1 MKIKLLSLS
10 FAFAFFTAN
19 AFAQNN
25 VPAVDSLAL
34 KNWYHQSYEK
44 TGIYGVGTTDAIEF
58 LKSKGLK
65 PSPIIVGV
73 IDSGVQIDHPDLKNN
88 IWNNP
93 KEIANNGKDDDGN
106 GYADDVHG
114 WDFIGGKDGKDVD
127 HDTMESTRI
136 VSLYEKL
143 FETGDLKTNEKN
155 REKYPNEF
163 KEYQRAKFIYDKD
176 LGEAKDA
183 LSNIDEQKALIR
195 QMTTELQNAL
205 GDKPLTLENVNEATF
220 TVPQYKQAFL
230 QMIANNSDLEGKNAT
245 QINMLADSEMG
256 EAVKYYSGKVD
267 YMLNKSY
274 DPRYIVGDDYTDI
287 KEKHYGN
294 NEVEGPDA
302 LHGTHV
308 SGIIAAVRNNNIGM
322 DGIAGDVAKILVVRA
337 VPDGDE
343 RDKDIANAIYYA
355 VDNGAKVINMSF
367 GKPFSPN
374 KERVWEAM
382 KYAEKKGVLM
392 VHAAGN
398 DNKNVDTEYNYP
410 TNFKDNEHKSFVNNW
425 ITVGASTRYNN
436 ALKASFSN
444 YGKEKVDIFAPGLE
458 IYSTVTKG
466 KYKFLQGTS
475 MASPVVAGC
484 AALLWSYF
492 PQLTAEQVKNILFI
506 TANKSTIEVTAG
518 GESENSPMIKTTFD
532 QLSATGGVVDVFRAV
547 KYAYDNFN
555 PDKGSK
561 KGKK

>member
-1 MKIKLLSLS
+1 MKIKLLNLS
-10 FAFAFFTAN
+10 FAFTFITAIT
-19 AFAQNN
+19 FAQNN
-25 VPAVDSLAL
+25 VQAVDSLAL
-34 KNWYHQSYEK
+34 QSWYHQSYEK
-44 TGIYGVGTTDAIEF
+44 TGIYGVGTNDAIEF
-58 LKSKGLK
+58 LNSKGLK
-65 PSPIIVGV
+65 PTPIIVGV
-73 IDSGVQIDHPDLKNN
+73 IDSGVQIDHPDLKDN
-88 IWNNP
+88 IWINF
-93 KEIANNGKDDDGN
+93 KEIANNNKDDDGN
-106 GYADDVHG
+106 GYADDIYG

-127 HDTMESTRI
+127 HDNMESTRI
-136 VSLYEKL
+136 VSLYENL

-155 REKYPNEF
+155 RKKFPNEF
-163 KEYQRAKFIYDKD
+163 KEYQRAKFIYDRD
-176 LGEAKDA
+176 LGEAKEA
-183 LSNIDEQKALIR
+183 LSQIDEQKAMIR
-195 QMTTELQNAL
+195 QMTAELQNAL

-220 TVPQYKQAFL
+220 TIPQYKDAFI
-230 QMIANNSDLEGKNAT
+230 QMIENNTDLQGKNAT

-256 EAVKYYSGKVD
+256 DAVKYYSERVN

-274 DPRYIVGDDYTDI
+274 DPRYIVGDNYSDI
-287 KEKHYGN
+287 TEKHYGN

-308 SGIIAAVRNNNIGM
+308 SGIIAAERNNKIGM
-322 DGIAGDVAKILVVRA
+322 DGIAGNVAKILVVRA

-436 ALKASFSN
+436 NLKASFSN

-458 IYSTVTKG
+458 IYSTVTGG

-506 TANKSTIEVTAG
+506 TANKSTVAVKAG
-518 GESENSPMIKTTFD
+518 GESENSPMIDTTFD
-532 QLSATGGVVDVFRAV
+532 QLSVTGGVVDVFRAV
-547 KYAYDNFN
+547 KYAYENFN
-555 PDKGSK
+555 PEKNSK
-561 KGKK
+561 KRR

>member
-10 FAFAFFTAN
+10 FAFTFITAIT
-19 AFAQNN
+19 FAQNN
-25 VPAVDSLAL
+25 VQAVDSLAL
-34 KNWYHQSYEK
+34 QSWYHQSYEK
-44 TGIYGVGTTDAIEF
+44 TGIYGVGTNDALEF

-88 IWNNP
+88 VWINP

-106 GYADDVHG
+106 GYADDVNG

-143 FETGDLKTNEKN
+143 FETGDLKINEKN
-155 REKYPNEF
+155 RKKFPNEF

-176 LGEAKDA
+176 LGEAKEA
-183 LSNIDEQKALIR
+183 LSQIDEQKALIK
-195 QMTTELQNAL
+195 QMAAELQNAL

-220 TVPQYKQAFL
+220 TVPQYKAAFI
-230 QMIANNSDLEGKNAT
+230 QMIENNSDLQGKNAT
-245 QINMLADSEMG
+245 QISMLADSEMG

-274 DPRYIVGDDYTDI
+274 DSRYIVGDNYSDI
-287 KEKHYGN
+287 KEKYYGN

-308 SGIIAAVRNNNIGM
+308 SGIIAAERNNKIGM

-410 TNFKDNEHKSFVNNW
+410 TNFKDNENKTFVNNW

-458 IYSTVTKG
+458 IYSTVTGG

-506 TANKSTIEVTAG
+506 TANKSTLAVKAG
-518 GESENSPMIKTTFD
+518 GESEDSPMINTTFD
-532 QLSATGGVVDVFRAV
+532 QLSVTGGVVDVFRAV
-547 KYAYDNFN
+547 KYAYENFN
-555 PDKGSK
+555 PEKNSK
-561 KGKK
+561 KRR